1 METTYQL
8 NAEAEPRWQP
18 CEARDCT
25 KRLRRNMQS
34 AKGPRS
40 GEVKGERLAASEA
53 GCLIL

>member
-34 AKGPRS
+34 AKAR
-40 GEVKGERLAASEA
+40 AAA
-53 GCLIL
+53 R